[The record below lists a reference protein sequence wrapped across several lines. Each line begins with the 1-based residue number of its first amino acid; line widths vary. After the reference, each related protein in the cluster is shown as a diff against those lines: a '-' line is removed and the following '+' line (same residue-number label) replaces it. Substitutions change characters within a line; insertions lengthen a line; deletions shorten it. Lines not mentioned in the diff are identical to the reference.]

1 MTTAVSGIKPSGT
14 LHLGNYLGMIRP
26 ALRLAARSDRSCYF
40 IADYHAL
47 NTLRDAARLRDLT
60 LDVAASLLAL
70 GLDPDRTALYRQS
83 DMPGTFELATVLS
96 AVTPKG
102 AMNRAHAYKAAVAA
116 NETAGRPADDGVNMG
131 LYTYPVLM
139 AADILL
145 VDGDLVPV
153 GRDQVQ
159 HVEIARDVADAF
171 NATFGEAL
179 RPPSAEVDPAVEVV
193 PGLDG
198 RKMSKSYGNTI
209 PMFADAEQR
218 RRLVARIRTDSRR
231 PEETRDPAA
240 CLVFGLYRQFAS
252 AEERESMASR
262 YREGGMGYAE
272 AKAGLAAVIE
282 RELGEA
288 GRRFRAL
295 RSDESA
301 LCAVLASGAERARA
315 VAATTMGRV
324 REAVGSGRRLTR

>member
-1 MTTAVSGIKPSGT
+1 MTTAVSGVKPTGT

-60 LDVAASLLAL
+60 LDVAASLMAL
-70 GLDPDRTALYRQS
+70 GLDPERTALYRQS
-83 DMPGTFELATVLS
+83 DVPETFELATVLS
-96 AVTPKG
+96 AVAPKG

-116 NETAGRPADDGVNMG
+116 NEAAGRPADEGVNMG

-145 VDGDLVPV
+145 VEGDLVPV

-159 HVEIARDVADAF
+159 HVEIARDLADGF
-171 NATFGEAL
+171 NAAFGETL
-179 RPPSAEVDPAVEVV
+179 RPPSADVDPAVEVV
-193 PGLDG
+193 LGLDG

-209 PMFADAEQR
+209 PLFADPEPRA
-218 RRLVARIRTDSRR
+218 RLVARIRTDSRR
-231 PEETRDPAA
+231 PEEPKDPAA
-240 CLVFGLYRQFAS
+240 CLVFGLYRQFAG
-252 AEERESMASR
+252 AEERESMARR
-262 YREGGMGYAE
+262 YRDGEIGYAE
-272 AKAGLAAVIE
+272 AKACLAAAVE

-288 GRRFRAL
+288 GRRFRSL
-295 RSDESA
+295 RADESA
-301 LCAVLASGAERARA
+301 LRAVLAAGATRARE
-315 VAATTMGRV
+315 VAAATMDRV
-324 REAVGSGRRLTR
+324 REAVGSGRSLRC

>member
-1 MTTAVSGIKPSGT
+1 MTVAVSGIKPTGT

-26 ALRLAARSDRSCYF
+26 GLRLAARSDRSCYF

-60 LDVAASLLAL
+60 LDVTASLLAL
-70 GLDPDRTALYRQS
+70 GLDPNRTALYRQS
-83 DMPGTFELATVLS
+83 DVPEVFELATVLA

-116 NETAGRPADDGVNMG
+116 NEAAGRPADDGVNMG

-145 VDGDLVPV
+145 VAGDLVPV

-159 HVEIARDVADAF
+159 HVEIARDLAAGF
-171 NATFGEAL
+171 NAAFGETL
-179 RPPSAEVDPAVEVV
+179 RPPSADVDPAVEVV

-209 PMFADAEQR
+209 PMFAEPEAR

-231 PEETRDPAA
+231 PEEPRDPSA
-240 CLVFGLYRQFAS
+240 CLVFGLYRQFAG
-252 AEERESMASR
+252 EDEREAMDLR
-262 YREGGMGYAE
+262 YREGVVGYAE
-272 AKAGLAAVIE
+272 AKACLAAAIE

-288 GRRFRAL
+288 GRRFEAL
-295 RSDESA
+295 RADEA
-301 LCAVLASGAERARA
+301 ELRAVLADGAARARR
-315 VAATTMGRV
+315 VAAETMDRV

>member
-1 MTTAVSGIKPSGT
+1 MTTAVSGVKPSGT

-26 ALRLAARSDRSCYF
+26 ALRLAARSDRSFYF

-47 NTLRDAARLRDLT
+47 NTLRDAARLREFT

-70 GLDPDRTALYRQS
+70 GLDPGRTALYRQS
-83 DMPGTFELATVLS
+83 DVPETFELATILS

-116 NETAGRPADDGVNMG
+116 NEAAGRQADEGVNMG
-131 LYTYPVLM
+131 LYTYPILM
-139 AADILL
+139 AGDILL

-159 HVEIARDVADAF
+159 HVEIARDLADAF
-171 NATFGEAL
+171 NTTFGATL
-179 RPPSAEVDPAVEVV
+179 RPPAADVDPDVGVV

-209 PMFADAEQR
+209 PLFADPESR

-231 PEETRDPAA
+231 PEEPKDPAT
-240 CLVFGLYRQFAS
+240 CLVFSLYRQFAS
-252 AEERESMASR
+252 EAEQESMGRR
-262 YREGGMGYAE
+262 YREGMIGYAE
-272 AKAGLAAVIE
+272 AKACLEAAIE
-282 RELGEA
+282 CELGEA
-288 GRRFRAL
+288 GERFREL
-295 RSDESA
+295 RGDESRLRA
-301 LCAVLASGAERARA
+301 LLADGADRARG
-315 VAATTMGRV
+315 AAQATLSRV
-324 REAVGSGRRLTR
+324 RDAVGTGPPL